1 MANRKRLTQSRMS
14 AQHSSKKHRTAF
26 RSFTAWTTDSFDRR
40 VRRTQTFGLR
50 GLVVVV
56 CVLAWSGSSADPALA
71 ITYPVTS
78 TGDSGAGSLRDAIT
92 SANATPGLDTIDF
105 AIGTGAQTISPTS
118 VLPTITDTVN
128 IDGTSQPGFAGTP
141 LVRLDGASAGSG
153 ATGLLVTGG
162 SSTVRGLEIT
172 GWSNRGIELRGG
184 GSNLIAGNYIGTDGA
199 NALANVN
206 AGVIVDVASTNNTI
220 GGTVAGDRNVLS
232 GNGRGVVV
240 AGIGTNGNVVE
251 GNYIGTNA
259 AGTAA
264 IANGTDGVLVV
275 NGATGNTVGG
285 TIPGSGN
292 VSSGNGQAGVDV
304 TASSSN
310 TIEGNYI
317 GTNAAGSG
325 AVGNLKGVGLG
336 DGSPNNIVG
345 GTTPGARNVI
355 SGNVNRGVVIGA
367 SGSNGNLLEGNYI
380 GTNATGRGALP
391 NGLGGVL
398 VFNNAIGNVTGGT
411 IPGAGNTIAFN
422 AGAGKTSGSLVGGVG
437 VQVDGGSSTRNAILS
452 NSIYANSGKVG
463 IILSTGGNASQ
474 PAPTVSS
481 VTTGRR
487 STVVSGTV
495 AAGTTRVEAFVSPT
509 CGDPEGK
516 RFLGS
521 REVSN
526 GHWSLNVAKL
536 GSGQGVTATATRT
549 STSNTSQ
556 FSSCRTVPG
565 ASRCAREVATI
576 VGSNAKDRLKGTR
589 KRDVIAA
596 LAGNDTVR
604 GLRGNDIICG
614 GKGRDKLLGGPGRDK
629 LLGGPGRD
637 KLLGGPGR
645 DKQSQ

>member
-1 MANRKRLTQSRMS
+1 ML

-26 RSFTAWTTDSFDRR
+26 RSLTAWTTDSFDRR
-40 VRRTQTFGLR
+40 GRRTQTFGLR

-71 ITYPVTS
+71 IIYPVTS

-118 VLPTITDTVN
+118 VLPAITDPVN

-141 LVRLDGASAGSG
+141 LVHLDGTGAGSG
-153 ATGLLVTGG
+153 ATGLVVTAG

-172 GWSNRGIELRGG
+172 GWSNRGIELAGG
-184 GSNLIAGNYIGTDGA
+184 SSNLIAGNYIGTDGSS
-199 NALANVN
+199 ALANVN
-206 AGVIVDVASTNNTI
+206 AGVIVDVGSTNNTI

-232 GNGRGVVV
+232 GNGRGAVV
-240 AGIGTNGNVVE
+240 AGSGTNGNVVE

-259 AGTAA
+259 AGTSA
-264 IANGTDGVLVV
+264 IGNGTDGVLVV
-275 NGATGNTVGG
+275 NGATGNTIGG
-285 TIPGSGN
+285 TTPGAGN

-310 TIEGNYI
+310 MIEGNYL
-317 GTNAAGSG
+317 GTNAAGTG

-336 DGSPNNIVG
+336 GGSPNNLVG
-345 GTTPGARNVI
+345 GPTPGARNVI
-355 SGNVNRGVVIGA
+355 SGNTNRGVVIGA

-380 GTNATGRGALP
+380 GTNAAGSDALP

-411 IPGAGNTIAFN
+411 IAGAGNTIAFN

-437 VQVDGGSSTRNAILS
+437 VQVDGGPSTGNAILS

-463 IILSTGGNASQ
+463 ITLTKGGNASE

-481 VTTGRR
+481 VATGRR
-487 STVVSGTV
+487 STRISGTV
-495 AAGTTRVEAFVSPT
+495 PASNTRVEVFVSPS

-521 REVSN
+521 PQTSHDR
-526 GHWSLNVAKL
+526 WSLNVARL
-536 GSGQGVTATATRT
+536 GSRQGVTATATRL

-556 FSSCRTVPG
+556 FSGCRRVGSTIK
-565 ASRCAREVATI
+565 CAGKVATI
-576 VGSNAKDRLKGTR
+576 AGTNGKDKLKGTR

-604 GLRGNDIICG
+604 GLRGNDVICG
-614 GKGRDKLLGGPGRDK
+614 GKGRDRLFGGPGRDK
-629 LLGGPGRD
+629 LVGGPGRD
-637 KLLGGPGR
+637 KLVGGPGR

>member
-1 MANRKRLTQSRMS
+1 MS

-26 RSFTAWTTDSFDRR
+26 RSFIAWSAAFFDRR
-40 VRRTQTFGLR
+40 GRRTQRFGLR
-50 GLVVVV
+50 ALVVVV
-56 CVLAWSGSSADPALA
+56 CGLGWSGSSAASALA
-71 ITYPVTS
+71 IIYPVTS
-78 TGDSGAGSLRDAIT
+78 TGDSGPGSLRDVIT
-92 SANATPGLDTIDF
+92 SANGNPGLDTIDF

-141 LVRLDGASAGSG
+141 LVRLDGAGAGAG
-153 ATGLLVTGG
+153 ATGLVVTA
-162 SSTVRGLEIT
+162 SSSSVRGLEIT
-172 GWSNRGIELRGG
+172 GWSNRGIELAGG
-184 GSNLIAGNYIGTDGA
+184 GSNLIAGNYIGTDGS

-206 AGVIVDVASTNNTI
+206 AGVIVDVGSTNNTI

-240 AGIGTNGNVVE
+240 AGSGTNGNVVE

-259 AGTAA
+259 AGTSA
-264 IANGTDGVLVV
+264 IGNGTDGVLVV
-275 NGATGNTVGG
+275 NGATGNTIGG
-285 TIPGSGN
+285 TTPGSGN

-310 TIEGNYI
+310 TIEGNYL

-336 DGSPNNIVG
+336 GGSPNNLVG
-345 GTTPGARNVI
+345 GTTPGAGNVI
-355 SGNVNRGVVIGA
+355 SGNLNRGVVIGA

-380 GTNATGRGALP
+380 GTNAAGSGALP

-411 IPGAGNTIAFN
+411 IAGAGNTIAFN

-437 VQVDGGSSTRNAILS
+437 VLVDGGSSTGNAILS

-463 IILSTGGNASQ
+463 ITLTNGGNAGQ
-474 PAPTVSS
+474 PPPTVSS

-487 STVVSGTV
+487 STKISGTV
-495 AAGTTRVEAFVSPT
+495 AAGTTRVEMFVSPS
-509 CGDPEGK
+509 CDDPEGK

-521 REVSN
+521 REVSH

-549 STSNTSQ
+549 STSDTSQ
-556 FSSCRTVPG
+556 FSSCMTVPG
-565 ASRCAREVATI
+565 AFRCAGKVATI

-614 GKGRDKLLGGPGRDK
+614 GKGKDKLLGGPGRDK
-629 LLGGPGRD
+629 LIGGPGRD